1 MDSIEIKYKGIPI
14 SVDYNFT
21 KGDERVNYYPDG
33 SGYPGSNDEIE
44 IKTIFVSDSN
54 IDILELFSEEQIEE
68 LIEIIF
74 ESYE

>member
-14 SVDYNFT
+14 SVDYNLT
-21 KGDERVNYYPDG
+21 KGDEQVSYYSDG

-44 IKTIFVSDSN
+44 IKAVFVSDSD
-54 IDILELFSEEQIEE
+54 IDILELFLEEQIEE
-68 LIEIIF
+68 LIEIIL